1 MVSVPQCRFTDL
13 LRSKTFLSLP
23 FLPPLLSISHPKEF
37 SGNRDTLDCPWRIAG
52 QPSAQLLP
60 GTGLG
65 AGPSWGQEGERG
77 KSGVRRGRI
86 SWGKVSLCVVLPL
99 PPQTAPGRGVGSQIK
114 RAGPEPWL
122 DFSQSQSQATSSLSP
137 ASVSVPLKLIGKVN
151 KMNQRSTAGF

>member
-99 PPQTAPGRGVGSQIK
+99 PLKQPLEEAWGVRSNVPG
-114 RAGPEPWL
+114 
-122 DFSQSQSQATSSLSP
+122 QSHGLTSPSLSLRPP
-137 ASVSVPLKLIGKVN
+137 AHFLRPPFL
-151 KMNQRSTAGF
+151 FP